1 MENQLSLNK
10 EDSANSETA
19 CRFKEIISGKL
30 VQCLEKN
37 PSCNNSFYFGTAI
50 FCKKP
55 IQQELKQNSPPQSV
69 SPLIT
74 ILKKDIGSF

>member
-1 MENQLSLNK
+1 MKNQSSFNK
-10 EDSANSETA
+10 EVSAGSEPV
-19 CRFKEIISGKL
+19 CRFKEVISGKL

-69 SPLIT
+69 SPSIT
-74 ILKKDIGSF
+74 ILKKDSGSF